1 MKRYKK
7 ETYRFPNAIEVY
19 EHLDGRYGARGE
31 PRAKRK
37 KPTPEQIRKR
47 NQWNKERRARH
58 KLRTWF
64 HPNDYLVTLTYRR
77 EDRPEDMDQAKKELA
92 AFLRKVRKG
101 YKQKGQ
107 ELRYLRNIEA
117 GTKGAWHVHLVINRI
132 PDADLILKGAWPHG
146 GMDFRLLYERGEFAE
161 LAAYITKTPDTDPRL
176 REASYNSSR
185 NLPIPDPEVKYLAL
199 WRKKPKEKPGWYID
213 KETYHEG
220 TNPVTGYKYRYYTL
234 IPIHRRI

>member
-1 MKRYKK
+1 MRRYKK

-37 KPTPEQIRKR
+37 RPTPEQIRKR

-58 KLRTWF
+58 KLRAWF
-64 HPNDYLVTLTYRR
+64 HPNDYLVTLTYRK
-77 EDRPEDMDQAKKELA
+77 EDRPEGMDQAKKELA

-101 YKQKGQ
+101 YKKTGQ

-132 PDADLILKGAWPHG
+132 PDADLILKASWPHG
-146 GMDFRLLYERGEFAE
+146 GIDFRLLYERGEFAE

-199 WRKKPKEKPGWYID
+199 WRKKPKEKSGWYID
-213 KETYHEG
+213 KESYHEG
-220 TNPVTGYKYRYYTL
+220 TNPVTGCKYRYYTL

>member
-47 NQWNKERRARH
+47 NQRNKEKRARH

-64 HPNDYLVTLTYRR
+64 RQNDYLVTLTYRK

-101 YKQKGQ
+101 YKKTGQ

-132 PDADLILKGAWPHG
+132 PDADLILKASWPHG
-146 GMDFRLLYERGEFAE
+146 GIDFRLLYERGEFAE

-199 WRKKPKEKPGWYID
+199 WRKKPKEKSGWYID
-213 KETYHEG
+213 KETYYEG
-220 TNPVTGYKYRYYTL
+220 TNPVTGYKYRYYTM

>member
-37 KPTPEQIRKR
+37 RPTPEQIRKR

-58 KLRTWF
+58 KLRAWF
-64 HPNDYLVTLTYRR
+64 HPNDYLVTLTYRK
-77 EDRPEDMDQAKKELA
+77 EDRPEGMDQAKKELA

-101 YKQKGQ
+101 YKKTGQ

-132 PDADLILKGAWPHG
+132 PDADLILKRAWPHG

-199 WRKKPKEKPGWYID
+199 WRKKPKEKSGWYID
-213 KETYHEG
+213 KESYHEG
-220 TNPVTGYKYRYYTL
+220 TNPVTGCKYRYYTL

>member
-1 MKRYKK
+1 MRRYKK

-47 NQWNKERRARH
+47 NQWNKEKRARH

-64 HPNDYLVTLTYRR
+64 RQNDYLVTLTYRK

-101 YKQKGQ
+101 YKKTGQ
-107 ELRYLRNIEA
+107 EFRYLRNIEA

-132 PDADLILKGAWPHG
+132 PDADLILKASWPHG
-146 GMDFRLLYERGEFAE
+146 GIDFRLLYERGEFAE

-199 WRKKPKEKPGWYID
+199 WRKKPKEKSGWYID
-213 KETYHEG
+213 KESYHEG
-220 TNPVTGYKYRYYTL
+220 TNPVTGCKYRYYTL